1 MVDIYMPVVECR
13 YVPFFADVLSIYS
26 FIIFFSLKEEMPNVN
41 DILNNT
47 VTGFNWLRIATSI
60 RLV

>member
-13 YVPFFADVLSIYS
+13 YVPFFTDVLSIYS
-26 FIIFFSLKEEMPNVN
+26 CILFFSLKGEMPDLN